1 MAGGRGSLGDEQ
13 KGMRRLW
20 RRRQLAALQRCRK
33 LGCPLGESARKCQ
46 DGSFCPPDAAQL
58 VVTSRSCGIKGRRPA
73 AAGHPRGK
81 RVARIMWDEA
91 PLLRLAFTERCDS
104 GYSLPIGIP
113 IYLFHTDISVFCV
126 SK

>member
-33 LGCPLGESARKCQ
+33 LGCPLGEAARKCQ

-91 PLLRLAFTERCDS
+91 PLLWQ
-104 GYSLPIGIP
+104 IP
-113 IYLFHTDISVFCV
+113 VLWTPLRFQVGPEVNVFKRAV
-126 SK
+126 NT